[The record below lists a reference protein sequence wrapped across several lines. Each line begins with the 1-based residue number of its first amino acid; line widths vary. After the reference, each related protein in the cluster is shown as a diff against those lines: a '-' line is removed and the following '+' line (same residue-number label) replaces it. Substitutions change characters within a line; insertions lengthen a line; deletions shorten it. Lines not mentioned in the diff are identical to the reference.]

1 MNTVSEEYSEIEN
14 IKNININQKIPSQ
27 DKKMLLKKII
37 FDNKENSTLEETNE
51 IPQLPKIMISNVVS
65 TVYLFTNLDLRYIAS
80 KLINCECNY
89 TKSGIIKYVKMS
101 LKNPKATAMIYKT
114 GKINIFGAKNEL
126 SALKAFH
133 LIIKSLKKIG
143 YPFTTKTYRI
153 TNIVGTC
160 YLNFGIDLKKL
171 SSKLL
176 EIDTKN
182 KISQITKDRYSYDC
196 DVFPALIYYM
206 NEPRITI
213 KIFSKGI
220 INFVGAQKK
229 MDINKV
235 LGEIYPILL
244 NYKMNDI
251 DKNKEKDQTVI
262 NFNNIK

>member
-1 MNTVSEEYSEIEN
+1 MNMVNQNPFPEI
-14 IKNININQKIPSQ
+14 I
-27 DKKMLLKKII
+27 
-37 FDNKENSTLEETNE
+37 T
-51 IPQLPKIMISNVVS
+51 SNVVS
-65 TVYLFTNLDLRYIAS
+65 TIDLCTNLNLEKITS
-80 KLINCECNY
+80 KLNNY
-89 TKSGIIKYVKMS
+89 CKCIHGKSGIISAVKME

-160 YLNFGIDLKKL
+160 YLNFGIDLKKF

-251 DKNKEKDQTVI
+251 EQNKEKDQTAI